1 MNPQWRTI
9 LLLACLAGSS
19 SALAAPPEG
28 GGTVT
33 GTLVDEQGRS
43 MSAIGPVEVE
53 LVRPPAASLGR
64 GLVQRDGQTVESA
77 EPNRRGGR
85 DEPIAASEVVLR
97 GRFPGLQED
106 DPAIWVAARG
116 TGDHYVIGTIGED
129 GGYEIHGLE
138 PGEWM
143 LTAVWQPD
151 WTVTQYV
158 TIPPGVRTVTRDLPF
173 PRGGETL
180 VVHNKGG
187 SCRVDL
193 FNGEGFQTHATF
205 DSDGVLRIS
214 GLAPGTYQL
223 SFNCLS
229 GPPLK
234 VTLPQNGEL
243 MIGEDTSKP

>member
-1 MNPQWRTI
+1 MMVNIINVIKKPSLTI
-9 LLLACLAGSS
+9 FLLLAIAF
-19 SALAAPPEG
+19 AA
-28 GGTVT
+28 
-33 GTLVDEQGRS
+33 
-43 MSAIGPVEVE
+43 
-53 LVRPPAASLGR
+53 AAR
-64 GLVQRDGQTVESA
+64 ADGE
-77 EPNRRGGR
+77 E
-85 DEPIAASEVVLR
+85 IAVPSEVVLR

-106 DPAIWVAARG
+106 DPAIWVAARIG
-116 TGDHYVIGTIGED
+116 NHYVNGTIGKD

-143 LTAVWQPD
+143 VTAVWQPD

-180 VVHNKGG
+180 VARFVARYRGEP
-187 SCRVDL
+187 CRVDL
-193 FNGEGFQTHATF
+193 FNDAGFQTHATF

-214 GLAPGTYQL
+214 GLAPGTYKL

-229 GPPLK
+229 GQPLK

-243 MIGEDTSKP
+243 MIGGDPSKP